1 MLNYIGI
8 DFGTT
13 RSTIAICEDTNDV
26 HYEIKKKGEPLLSI
40 ASINKATGICYYGF
54 DAQDK
59 ISEQYDF
66 IPSLKDLLC
75 RDRGFNKQYGSVNI
89 TKDSIL
95 KGFFDYLKRITL
107 GIEHSCDV
115 VMAIPNDF
123 PMERRSLLRTAAE
136 ETGLR
141 IKFFINEPVAAFFA
155 NYSRLSGYDSA
166 AILRNCEN
174 VAIFDWGGGTLD
186 VTVMQCADGMV
197 KELAK
202 NRMDCAGNAIDERVA
217 QCVHHWI
224 SVKKEKNDAFEDMP
238 QMAQVNMKRFVERA
252 KINLNGSNN
261 AITQERIT
269 VMGYGNYGVVDYVI
283 TKEQFNESI
292 EYIVDAAIDI
302 LKKTIADSKLGV
314 SGIDKILLVGG
325 SSKLH
330 LLQEKM
336 KAEFGDKLL
345 VSSGDSDWGVA
356 IGAALLSATPGEFK
370 VNQNV
375 SLRLSDDSSFPL
387 IKKDA
392 LTKKYSKEYL
402 NDNVFEFGKV
412 DSSSNAIFV
421 FSGSA
426 DIDESDKKYLVIKT
440 QALFDERL
448 RLTVFI
454 DENMIVHV
462 KGECVGWPNSTSE
475 WKYENLSCCYQLPQ
489 G

>member
-13 RSTIAICEDTNDV
+13 RSTIAICENTNDV
-26 HYEIKKKGEPLLSI
+26 LYELKTSGKPILSI
-40 ASINKATGICYYGF
+40 ASIEKATGSCYYGF

-75 RDRGFNKQYGSVNI
+75 RDREFNKQYGSVNI

-95 KGFFDYLKRITL
+95 KGFFDYLKRTTL
-107 GIEHSCDV
+107 GYEHSCDV

-123 PMERRSLLRTAAE
+123 PMERRSLLRSAAE
-136 ETGLR
+136 KAGFR
-141 IKFFINEPVAAFFA
+141 IKFFVNEPVAAFFA
-155 NYSRLSGYDSA
+155 NYSHLTGYDSA

-186 VTVMQCADGMV
+186 VTVMQCSNGMV

-202 NRMDCAGNAIDERVA
+202 SRMDCAGNAIDERVA
-217 QCVHHWI
+217 KCVHQWI
-224 SVKKEKNDAFEDMP
+224 SEVKGMNKSFEDMTLK
-238 QMAQVNMKRFVERA
+238 AQIDMKQFVEEV
-252 KINLNGSNN
+252 KIKLNDPRIFRQQEILS
-261 AITQERIT
+261 ITPYDD
-269 VMGYGNYGVVDYVI
+269 YGLVNQVV
-283 TKEQFNESI
+283 TKEKFNESI

-302 LKKTIADSKLGV
+302 LKKTIADSKLGI

-345 VSSGDSDWGVA
+345 ISSGDSDWGVA
-356 IGAALLSATPGEFK
+356 KGAALLSATPGEFEI
-370 VNQNV
+370 NQDV

-387 IKKDA
+387 INKGE
-392 LTKKYSKEYL
+392 LTKKYSKEYS
-402 NDNVFEFGKV
+402 NVNVFEFGKV
-412 DSSSNAIFV
+412 DSSSNAVFV

-426 DIDESDKKYLVIKT
+426 DIDKSDKKYLIVKT
-440 QALFDERL
+440 QALFDECL

-462 KGECVGWPNSTSE
+462 KGECVGLPNSTSE
-475 WKYENLSCCYQLPQ
+475 WKYANLSCCYQLPQ

>member
-1 MLNYIGI
+1 MMPNYIGI

-13 RSTIAICEDTNDV
+13 RSTVVTYEFTNDSRN
-26 HYEIKKKGEPLLSI
+26 IKKNGEPILSI
-40 ASINKATGICYYGF
+40 ASIDKTTGSCYYGAS
-54 DAQDK
+54 AQDK
-59 ISEQYDF
+59 IGEQYDY

-75 RDRGFNKQYGSVNI
+75 KEFNKQYGTFNV
-89 TKDSIL
+89 TRDSIL
-95 KGFFDYLKRITL
+95 KGFFKHLKGTL
-107 GIEHSCDV
+107 GNDDNFEI

-123 PMERRSLLRTAAE
+123 PMERRCLLRSVAKSAGFE
-136 ETGLR
+136 
-141 IKFFINEPVAAFFA
+141 IKFFINEPMAAFFA
-155 NYSRLSGYDSA
+155 NYSHLTGYDSA

-186 VTVMQCADGMV
+186 VTVMQCTNGMV
-197 KELAK
+197 RELAK

-217 QCVHHWI
+217 LSVHQWI
-224 SVKKEKNDAFEDMP
+224 SEAKGKNKSFEDMSLY
-238 QMAQVNMKRFVERA
+238 AQCLMKQYVEEA
-252 KINLNGSNN
+252 KIKLNDPKN
-261 AITQERIT
+261 AEQQDDISILQYDD
-269 VMGYGNYGVVDYVI
+269 YGAVCQTI
-283 TKEQFNESI
+283 TKEKFNESI
-292 EYIVDAAIDI
+292 EYIVDAAIDL

-356 IGAALLSATPGEFK
+356 IGAALLSATPGEFM
-370 VNQNV
+370 VNQDV
-375 SLRLSDDSSFPL
+375 SLRLSDDSSYPL
-387 IKKDA
+387 INKGKW
-392 LTKKYSKEYL
+392 TNEYSKG
-402 NDNVFEFGKV
+402 NVFEFGKV

-454 DENMIVHV
+454 DENMIVHIN
-462 KGECVGWPNSTSE
+462 GDCVGLPNSTSE
-475 WKYENLSCCYQLPQ
+475 WIYSNLSCCYQLPQ